1 MGEHYRKTSRVKV
14 SSLRAIALELYD
26 KANELREY
34 GRQVS
39 EIEGGILM
47 GKKMEKRSF
56 KTLDA
61 LLMLMQTMANLNFSA
76 TVTILGN
83 NNKHQL
89 LTFAFMAVNS
99 KWAK

>member
-1 MGEHYRKTSRVKV
+1 MREHYRKTSRVKV

-39 EIEGGILM
+39 EIEGGIM
-47 GKKMEKRSF
+47 GKMEKRSF

-61 LLMLMQTMANLNFSA
+61 ALLQTMANLNFSA

-89 LTFAFMAVNS
+89 LTFAFMPR
-99 KWAK
+99 

>member
-1 MGEHYRKTSRVKV
+1 MREHYRKTSRVKV

-61 LLMLMQTMANLNFSA
+61 LLLLMQTMANLNFSA

-83 NNKHQL
+83 NNKHQ
-89 LTFAFMAVNS
+89 S
-99 KWAK
+99 C

>member
-1 MGEHYRKTSRVKV
+1 MREHYRKTSRVKV

-39 EIEGGILM
+39 EIEGGIM
-47 GKKMEKRSF
+47 GKMEKRSF

-61 LLMLMQTMANLNFSA
+61 ALLQTMANLNFSA

-89 LTFAFMAVNS
+89 LTFGFMPR
-99 KWAK
+99 

>member
-1 MGEHYRKTSRVKV
+1 MREHYRKTSRVKV

-61 LLMLMQTMANLNFSA
+61 LLLADANNGKFE
-76 TVTILGN
+76 
-83 NNKHQL
+83 
-89 LTFAFMAVNS
+89 F
-99 KWAK
+99 

>member
-1 MGEHYRKTSRVKV
+1 MREHYRKTSRVKV

-61 LLMLMQTMANLNFSA
+61 LLMQTMANLNFSA